1 MTDPEIIRLP
11 ALIDFFDQD
20 RLFAFEGQKWLWG
33 FYRYEIDRRN
43 SGGTRWRSVSF
54 ELIPLIGQPNPHYQ
68 EGE

>member
-1 MTDPEIIRLP
+1 MTDPEIIRMP

-33 FYRYEIDRRN
+33 FCKYEMDRRY
-43 SGGTRWRSVSF
+43 GALLTVSF
-54 ELIPLIGQPNPHYQ
+54 ELMPTLRPNPHYQ